1 MIRGL
6 RRRHRL
12 IWTVLVPVLAV
23 LLAAAALLRP
33 EPPLV
38 DSLPEAREV
47 AADAIDARARDETE
61 PARNEEGP

>member
-12 IWTVLVPVLAV
+12 AWTVLFPILAV
-23 LLAAAALLRP
+23 LLAAAILLRP

-38 DSLPEAREV
+38 DALPEAREY
-47 AADAIDARARDETE
+47 AADAVEAGAQDQTE
-61 PARNEEGP
+61 LSRIEDP

>member
-12 IWTVLVPVLAV
+12 VWTVLFPILAV
-23 LLAAAALLRP
+23 LLAAAVLFRP

-38 DSLPEAREV
+38 DALPEPREV
-47 AADAIDARARDETE
+47 APDAIEARAQDEIE
-61 PARNEEGP
+61 PSRNEDP

>member
-12 IWTVLVPVLAV
+12 VWTVLFPILAV

-33 EPPLV
+33 EPPLM
-38 DSLPEAREV
+38 DALTEAREV
-47 AADAIDARARDETE
+47 AANGVEARAQDETE
-61 PARNEEGP
+61 PARNEDP

>member
-12 IWTVLVPVLAV
+12 VWTVLTPILAI
-23 LLAAAALLRP
+23 LLAAAVLLRP

-38 DSLPEAREV
+38 DALPEPPEV
-47 AADAIDARARDETE
+47 GADEVEARAQDETE
-61 PARNEEGP
+61 PARDEAP

>member
-12 IWTVLVPVLAV
+12 IWTVLFPILTG
-23 LLAAAALLRP
+23 LLATAVLLRP

-38 DSLPEAREV
+38 DALPEAREV
-47 AADAIDARARDETE
+47 GADAVE
-61 PARNEEGP
+61 P

>member
-12 IWTVLVPVLAV
+12 IWTVLFPILAV
-23 LLAAAALLRP
+23 LLAAALLWRP
-33 EPPLV
+33 VPPLV

-47 AADAIDARARDETE
+47 GASQTGADAPAPRDE
-61 PARNEEGP
+61 PR

>member
-12 IWTVLVPVLAV
+12 IWTVLFPILAV
-23 LLAAAALLRP
+23 LVAAAVLFRP

-38 DSLPEAREV
+38 DALPEPREV
-47 AADAIDARARDETE
+47 AAVGVEAHAQDETE
-61 PARNEEGP
+61 PARNEDP

>member
-12 IWTVLVPVLAV
+12 VWTVLLPILTV
-23 LLAAAALLRP
+23 LLAAVILLRP

-38 DSLPEAREV
+38 DALPETREI
-47 AADAIDARARDETE
+47 AADAVETRAQDEAE
-61 PARNEEGP
+61 RSRSEDP

>member
-12 IWTVLVPVLAV
+12 VWTVLFPILAV
-23 LLAAAALLRP
+23 LLASAILLRP

-38 DSLPEAREV
+38 DTLPEAREV
-47 AADAIDARARDETE
+47 AADAVETGAHGETE
-61 PARNEEGP
+61 PTRNEDP

>member
-1 MIRGL
+1 VIHGL

-12 IWTVLVPVLAV
+12 IWTVLFPILAG

-38 DSLPEAREV
+38 DALPEAREV
-47 AADAIDARARDETE
+47 APDR
-61 PARNEEGP
+61 

>member
-12 IWTVLVPVLAV
+12 VWTVLFPILAI
-23 LLAAAALLRP
+23 LLAAAILLRP

-38 DSLPEAREV
+38 DALPEAREV
-47 AADAIDARARDETE
+47 AADTVETGAQDETE
-61 PARNEEGP
+61 RSRNEEP

>member
-12 IWTVLVPVLAV
+12 VWTVLFPILAV
-23 LLAAAALLRP
+23 LLAAAILLRP

-38 DSLPEAREV
+38 DALPEAREV
-47 AADAIDARARDETE
+47 AADAVEMRTQVETG
-61 PARNEEGP
+61 PTRNEDP

>member
-12 IWTVLVPVLAV
+12 VWTVLFPILAV
-23 LLAAAALLRP
+23 LLASAILLRP

-38 DSLPEAREV
+38 DALPEAREV
-47 AADAIDARARDETE
+47 AAGAVETGAQDETE
-61 PARNEEGP
+61 PSRNEDP

>member
-12 IWTVLVPVLAV
+12 VWTILFPVLAV
-23 LLAAAALLRP
+23 LLAAAILRRP

-38 DSLPEAREV
+38 DALSEAPEV
-47 AADAIDARARDETE
+47 AADAAETGARDETE
-61 PARNEEGP
+61 PSRNDAP

>member
-12 IWTVLVPVLAV
+12 VWTVLFPILAV
-23 LLAAAALLRP
+23 LLAVAVLLRP

-38 DSLPEAREV
+38 DALPEAREV
-47 AADAIDARARDETE
+47 AADAVE
-61 PARNEEGP
+61 P

>member
-12 IWTVLVPVLAV
+12 IWTVLFPILAG
-23 LLAAAALLRP
+23 LLTAALLLRP

-38 DSLPEAREV
+38 DALPEAREV
-47 AADAIDARARDETE
+47 AADGVEAHAQGETE
-61 PARNEEGP
+61 PARDEDP

>member
-12 IWTVLVPVLAV
+12 IWTVLFPILAV
-23 LLAAAALLRP
+23 LLAAALLWRP
-33 EPPLV
+33 AAPLA

-47 AADAIDARARDETE
+47 DASQTGADAPAPRDE
-61 PARNEEGP
+61 PR